1 MTQMREW
8 TKITQNLEDIFCVCR
23 SFVEMLFWIE
33 IKYASP
39 ALRDGHWRTDP
50 TVSFSFKLI
59 TIKRTIHFKVSVRER
74 QRTPIYLLAKCVRAF
89 FYLVKKCWTFLAD
102 RNNFFFVAPNYVFRI
117 LTGLSLH
124 TSIDRTHFCWR
135 KGFAS
140 GLRINKLMNPYG
152 ANEAEKKF
160 LNLKTTKTKSHT
172 FPPPLASFL
181 LFSSNR
187 DQDLPA
193 AYNQLGWK
201 KSEKILYRKKKSFF
215 SHIFWFQLSY
225 WIFIH
230 DIN

>member
-102 RNNFFFVAPNYVFRI
+102 RNNFFFVAPNYVFRF

-124 TSIDRTHFCWR
+124 TSIDRTHFCDV
-135 KGFAS
+135 KA
-140 GLRINKLMNPYG
+140 LRRDCVST
-152 ANEAEKKF
+152 
-160 LNLKTTKTKSHT
+160 NLWTHMAQMK
-172 FPPPLASFL
+172 
-181 LFSSNR
+181 
-187 DQDLPA
+187 Q
-193 AYNQLGWK
+193 
-201 KSEKILYRKKKSFF
+201 KKSFWTWKPRKPKATPF
-215 SHIFWFQLSY
+215 RHL
-225 WIFIH
+225 
-230 DIN
+230 